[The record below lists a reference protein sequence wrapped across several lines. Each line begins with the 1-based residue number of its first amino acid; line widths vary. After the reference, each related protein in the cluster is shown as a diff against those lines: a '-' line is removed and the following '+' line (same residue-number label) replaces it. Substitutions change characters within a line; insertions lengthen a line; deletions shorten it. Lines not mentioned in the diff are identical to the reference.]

1 MRARM
6 RALVLGLAACGLLAL
21 VARAEDKPQH
31 SAVNPEPRLKKD
43 KTPDEKLM
51 KRHEGFVAIA
61 KKGDVDV
68 LFLGDSITDAWGG
81 PGHNPKAAG
90 AKIFAVEFEPLKAA
104 NFGIGG
110 DRTQHVLW
118 RLQNGELDGI
128 RPKVVMLMIGTNN
141 SNRNDNVESPDLLG
155 LA

>member
-31 SAVNPEPRLKKD
+31 SAVKPEPRLKKD

-68 LFLGDSITDAWGG
+68 PFVGDSITDGWRGNG
-81 PGHNPKAAG
+81 RKVF
-90 AKIFAVEFEPLKAA
+90 AKEFEPLKAA

-110 DRTQHVLW
+110 DPAPSTSCGGCRTASW
-118 RLQNGELDGI
+118 TASGPR
-128 RPKVVMLMIGTNN
+128 
-141 SNRNDNVESPDLLG
+141 SPC
-155 LA
+155 